1 MWWIFVGIAVLL
13 ALWVCLVAP
22 KRADKNR
29 RAALKG
35 YAYAHRGL
43 YEADQ
48 SVPENSLEAFRRAV
62 EAGYGIELD
71 LQLSADGQ
79 VVVFHDDKLFRV
91 CGVDQRVD
99 AYRYEELREFKLFD
113 SAEHIPLFSD
123 VLQIVAAKVPLIV
136 ELKAGGEWRALCE
149 KACAML
155 AAYDGPY
162 CVESFHPSLVR
173 WFCANAPD
181 VLRGQLS
188 EAYRYSSRHVGGAA
202 AFVMSRLLTNV
213 WTRPHFIAYRIGPKC
228 LSARFA
234 EALGAIKVC
243 WTSREPRE
251 HAGLAAKNDMVI
263 FEHYRP

>member
-1 MWWIFVGIAVLL
+1 MWWILFGLALLL
-13 ALWVCLVAP
+13 AAWICLIAP
-22 KRADKNR
+22 KRADKR
-29 RAALKG
+29 QRAAFKG

-43 YEADQ
+43 YEANQ
-48 SVPENSLEAFRRAV
+48 SLPENSLEAFRRAV
-62 EAGYGIELD
+62 KAGYGIELD

-79 VVVFHDDKLFRV
+79 VVVFHDDTLLRV
-91 CGVDQRVD
+91 CGVDKRVD
-99 AYRYEELREFKLFD
+99 AYRYDELCALKLFD
-113 SAEHIPLFSD
+113 SAEHIPLFSE
-123 VLQIVAAKVPLIV
+123 VLKVVGAKVPLIV
-136 ELKAGGEWRALCE
+136 ELKAGGEWRSLCE
-149 KACAML
+149 KASAML

-173 WFCANAPD
+173 WFCANAPK

-188 EAYRYSSRHVGGAA
+188 EAYRYSRRHVGGAA

-234 EALGAIKVC
+234 EALGAIKVS
-243 WTSREPRE
+243 WTAREPKE
-251 HAGLAAKNDMVI
+251 HASLAAKSDMVI